1 MEDKKQREVII
12 YTMKSCAFCKQL
24 KDILDSKSIEY
35 VEKDSTVHVNEW
47 EQVKAVTM
55 IPMFPTILLDDE
67 YFIPQRDFQTAE
79 QGAELINYRLTTN
92 WVRPNPLPTLHEG
105 IKTLNGAIGILSQRL
120 TTMASAVNNIQKQLD
135 ALITAIPT
143 TDEIEKPG
151 LPPMEVPEKETE
163 NVESSQ

>member
-24 KDILDSKSIEY
+24 KDFLNEKSIEY
-35 VEKDSTVHVNEW
+35 IEKDTDVHQQEW
-47 EQVKAVTM
+47 EQVKSVTM

-67 YFIPQRDFQTAE
+67 YFIPQRDFQTAQ

-105 IKTLNGAIGILSQRL
+105 IKTVNGAIGILSNRL
-120 TTMASAVNNIQKQLD
+120 TSMSNQIN
-135 ALITAIPT
+135 ALQQQ
-143 TDEIEKPG
+143 IEQMTPKG
-151 LPPMEVPEKETE
+151 ETVE
-163 NVESSQ
+163 NGGVS

>member
-24 KDILDSKSIEY
+24 KDFLNEKSIEY
-35 VEKDSTVHVNEW
+35 IEKDTDVHQQEW
-47 EQVKAVTM
+47 EQVKSVTM

-67 YFIPQRDFQTAE
+67 YFIPQRDFQTAQ

-105 IKTLNGAIGILSQRL
+105 IKTVNGAIGILSNRL
-120 TTMASAVNNIQKQLD
+120 TVMGNQIN
-135 ALITAIPT
+135 ALQQQ
-143 TDEIEKPG
+143 IEQMTPKG
-151 LPPMEVPEKETE
+151 ETVE
-163 NVESSQ
+163 NGGVS

>member
-1 MEDKKQREVII
+1 MDDKKQREVIM

-24 KDILDSKSIEY
+24 KDILDIKSIEY
-35 VEKDSTVHVNEW
+35 VEKDSTVHSNEW
-47 EQVKAVTM
+47 EQVKTVTM

-67 YFIPQRDFQTAE
+67 YFIPQRDFQTAA
-79 QGAELINYRLTTN
+79 QGADLIEYRLTTN

-105 IKTLNGAIGILSQRL
+105 VKTLNGAIGILSQRL
-120 TTMASAVNNIQKQLD
+120 TSMATTINKVQEQLTE
-135 ALITAIPT
+135 LITAIPT

-151 LPPMEVPEKETE
+151 LPPMEVTEKETE

>member
-1 MEDKKQREVII
+1 MEDKKQREVVM

-24 KDILDSKSIEY
+24 KDILNEKSIEY
-35 VEKDSTVHVNEW
+35 VEKDSEVHVNEW

-67 YFIPQRDFQTAE
+67 YFIPQRDFQTAQ

-105 IKTLNGAIGILSQRL
+105 IKTVNGAIGILSNRL
-120 TTMASAVNNIQKQLD
+120 TAMSNAINNLQQQVETMKQPQKS
-135 ALITAIPT
+135 
-143 TDEIEKPG
+143 
-151 LPPMEVPEKETE
+151 TE
-163 NVESSQ
+163 NAGVSQ

>member
-1 MEDKKQREVII
+1 MEDKKQREVVM

-24 KDILDSKSIEY
+24 KDILNEKSIEY
-35 VEKDSTVHVNEW
+35 VEKDSEVHVNEW

-67 YFIPQRDFQTAE
+67 YFVPQRDFQTAQ

-105 IKTLNGAIGILSQRL
+105 IKTVNGAIGILSNRL
-120 TTMASAVNNIQKQLD
+120 TAMSNAINNLQQQVETMKQPQKS
-135 ALITAIPT
+135 
-143 TDEIEKPG
+143 
-151 LPPMEVPEKETE
+151 TE
-163 NVESSQ
+163 NAGVSQ